1 MGRLVH
7 VPKIATDTAEDLEA
21 RGHEKISQGHA
32 DIAAAQRMR
41 SQVKRTAPH
50 FNSRTNVP
58 QDVASA
64 RAYRA
69 ECPKIPEA
77 YRAGSIWICPVDAW
91 ERHMRAKHAAKLE
104 RGAGVDAYDVALGR
118 KAVAS

>member
-7 VPKIATDTAEDLEA
+7 VPKIATDTAEELEA

-50 FNSRTNVP
+50 FNSRTNAPEETTVR
-58 QDVASA
+58 VF
-64 RAYRA
+64 RT

-77 YRAGSIWICPVDAW
+77 YRAGSTWVCPVDAW

-104 RGAGVDAYDVALGR
+104 RGASVDAYDAALGR